1 VTATTASELV
11 VVDSSGWLE
20 FFTNDSKADLF
31 APYLEGEDSLV
42 LVPAVVIYEV
52 RKILLLNQSRTLAD
66 AFYCDVLRRTVAPF
80 DEVLAMHSA
89 ELSVTHKLSMADA
102 IIYATA
108 SHFRAKLITSDSH
121 FANLPGVVL
130 L

>member
-1 VTATTASELV
+1 MTAPEPV

-20 FFTNDSKADLF
+20 YLTNDSKADLF
-31 APYLEGEDSLV
+31 APYLEGNAHV

-52 RKILLLNQSRTLAD
+52 RKILVLNHGRTLAD
-66 AFYCDVLRRTVAPF
+66 VFYSQALRRTVVAL
-80 DEVLAMHSA
+80 DEVLAVKSA
-89 ELSVTHKLSMADA
+89 ELSASHKLSMANA

-108 SHFRAKLITSDSH
+108 SHLGAKLITSDSH
-121 FANLPGVVL
+121 FANLSGVVL